1 MAFISTVVTCNRERI
16 RNRSMG
22 YIPSLFKCILQMHR
36 IKKDT
41 YFHRVFLL
49 IENLVVSEV
58 TVIRIKAKASGALK
72 EQQQQANM
80 SGPLGRIIAQ
90 VVVMG
95 AGIVSRA
102 FVQAYQQAVHNAK
115 TGNTAAMT
123 AKTATRKNVMSKEQA
138 LEILN
143 FPTSAKP
150 KPDEVSKQFTR
161 YFEANDPA
169 KGGSFY
175 LQSKIFRAKEALERE
190 EAEEKATSEETKQ

>member
-1 MAFISTVVTCNRERI
+1 
-16 RNRSMG
+16 
-22 YIPSLFKCILQMHR
+22 
-36 IKKDT
+36 
-41 YFHRVFLL
+41 
-49 IENLVVSEV
+49 
-58 TVIRIKAKASGALK
+58 
-72 EQQQQANM
+72 M

-115 TGNTAAMT
+115 SGNTGAAMA
-123 AKTATRKNVMSKEQA
+123 AKTAVRKNAMSKQQA

-143 FPTSAKP
+143 FPSSTKP
-150 KPDEVSKQFTR
+150 SGAEIEKQFTR

-175 LQSKIFRAKEALERE
+175 LQSKIFRAKEALETE
-190 EAEEKATSEETKQ
+190 EDGADAAAAADDKPKE